1 MADEKVSRRSAAD
14 SHIVLVGLMGTGKST
29 IGSRVAERLH
39 RQFFDNDV
47 VLERRTGH
55 TAASLRRERGEEEL
69 HRLEADVLLECL
81 SARPVGV
88 IAAAASTILR
98 AEVRDALRNSAYV
111 VALRADLRVLTARLV
126 DPGVRPLTGDIGE
139 TLARQEHEREALYTS
154 IADFVVDTSTRSV
167 DEAVDDVIAMATH
180 DH

>member
-1 MADEKVSRRSAAD
+1 MADETSSRRSVAD

-29 IGSRVAERLH
+29 IGSRVAARLD

-47 VLERRTGH
+47 LLERRTGH
-55 TAASLRRERGEEEL
+55 TAAWLRHDLGEEEL
-69 HRLEADVLLECL
+69 HRLEAEVLLDCL

-98 AEVRDALRNSAYV
+98 TDVRDALRDSAFV

-126 DPGVRPLTGDIGE
+126 DPGVRPLTGDIAE
-139 TLARQEHEREALYTS
+139 TLARQDHEREALYAS
-154 IADFVVDTSTRSV
+154 IADLVVDTTTRSV
-167 DEAVDDVIAMATH
+167 DETVDDVIERLRQ
-180 DH
+180 